1 MKIDIRIGDIVKVTD
16 NGYQYT
22 TYVEMAVMLGA
33 DISSYIMGFYNDNQ
47 GSFRG
52 FDYSKAR
59 KNRSCKW
66 IYDNRVDNGDV
77 CITLNTYGS
86 IALIERV
93 YDCRQFIID
102 FDGLKIEKKSQMF
115 SDMDFLL

>member
-1 MKIDIRIGDIVKVTD
+1 MRIEIGIGDIVKVTD

-22 TYVEMAVMLGA
+22 TYVEMAVRLGA
-33 DISSYIMGFYNDNQ
+33 DVSSYIMRFYDENQ

-52 FDYSKAR
+52 FDYSKAQ
-59 KNRSCKW
+59 KDTHCKW
-66 IYDNRVDNGDV
+66 VYDNRVSNGDV
-77 CITLNTYGS
+77 CVTINIYGS

-102 FDGLKIEKKSQMF
+102 FDGLKIEKKSEMF
-115 SDMDFLL
+115 GDMDFLL